1 MTQADPDRIQ
11 LHPTGIDLFSICG
24 EAWRRRY
31 EENEREGVSAEL
43 VVGSAV
49 DVAITADL
57 MEKIKTGQLLP
68 LPSVVGIAQDE
79 VRRRRLPN
87 DEYLLTRASRF
98 VAYAHR
104 QLCPQINAVSVQH
117 SWSVRLDKML
127 TRRGG
132 LRGRWKK
139 IDLVGTL
146 DIREHYQDF
155 SGSGIAIRDIK
166 TAGASPPADAANG
179 KHWTQLTCY
188 ALGEWVNTGAMPAR
202 VQIDTLV
209 DLKRGVTHKPSFGE
223 RDDFDFAALFNRIVR
238 FAQARQSGIFHYA
251 PRGHW
256 KCTRQYCSF
265 YDTCPATK
273 NKNTIDLAPAIPKL
287 YKIKHVHYPSPLPA
301 ATMLLEKAT
310 DRSVACQ
317 PQESR
322 VISPK
327 KPSLPSSMLK

>member
-1 MTQADPDRIQ
+1 MASDPDRIQ
-11 LHPTGIDLFSICG
+11 LHATALDLFSQCG

-31 EENEREGVSAEL
+31 EENEREGISAEL
-43 VVGSAV
+43 IVGSAV

-68 LPSVVGIAQDE
+68 IASVLSIARDE
-79 VRRRRLPN
+79 IRRRRWLN
-87 DEYLLTRASRF
+87 DEPLLARASRF
-98 VAYAHR
+98 VKYAHE
-104 QLCPQINAVSVQH
+104 QVCPQINPISVQH

-127 TRRGG
+127 NRRGG

-146 DIREHYQDF
+146 DIREQLFDF
-155 SGSGIAIRDIK
+155 GGPIGIAIRDIK

-209 DLKRGVTHKPSFGE
+209 DLKHGVTHKPSFGE
-223 RDDFDFAALFNRIVR
+223 RDDFDFAALFNRIAR
-238 FAQARQSGIFHYA
+238 FAQARQSGVFHYA

-287 YKIKHVHYPSPLPA
+287 YKITHVDFPSPLPA
-301 ATMLLEKAT
+301 ATTLLEKAT

-317 PQESR
+317 PQENL
-322 VISPK
+322 SPK
-327 KPSLPSSMLK
+327 KLSLPSSMPK